1 MTDQFLLA
9 PKFQI
14 PAARGQ
20 SLPRPGLLARLDTAH
35 PLTVLTAPPGYG
47 KTSLLATWA
56 AATTRRVAWLTFD
69 ADDNIPVRFWLS
81 LYTALAAV
89 IPEFPQPTEP
99 FSGHLLNAL
108 HTAPSLSLIFDNFHA
123 LQNLTC
129 HEHIRFL
136 IEHLPAHIHLILS
149 THLPPPLPL
158 SRWRARGVLTE
169 LTYTDLRLSP
179 EEISNI
185 LAHEHVQSLYNA
197 TEGWLAGLQIAKT
210 LPADQLSGAHP
221 HFAQYFEEEV
231 LPLISP
237 TTQAAL
243 KNLSILDVISP
254 ALGELLTGLP
264 ASEVEYILK
273 NTPFVFE
280 YNPLSYRIHPL
291 FRDYLLE
298 QLHRQAP
305 TCAVE
310 LHRRAGHHLQND
322 PAQALP
328 HAFAAQALEDAARL
342 LAQIAPHLLKSGRWQ
357 QLRQWLA
364 QIPESLIET
373 HPRLWITRFWLAL
386 ETYQQDTIQPYL
398 DRFDYLLS
406 QSLPQPLQCELFAV
420 RAIAYAMRNQSEIA
434 LTYARQAEAIWTEG
448 DPITGTYVA
457 FALAGAYKMGGVI
470 IQAEHWFRQTLALAE
485 TSQNAYLA
493 FSAHENLSDMLYQQ
507 ARLPEA
513 HLHALRAIKYAT
525 VEGLEAPF
533 TGWMRGILGLIAFA
547 WNELETAQTEA
558 ARSLEICQK
567 WDNAVIQVPVLNL
580 LAQIYQLRRDFSQAA
595 QALEQA
601 DTCARKTGE
610 IRFSRPVIRQRILL
624 SLREKNLDAAR
635 RWWTALNALPPDETV
650 PSKYHHTLIAARLH
664 LAEGQPRHALKLL
677 TAAAE
682 TFRNT
687 NFVLLDLE
695 RHLLTALAHRALGK
709 PDEAAHA
716 LEKALHLAAPGKIQ
730 HPFLQSG
737 APMRELLRRLAAHS
751 AHAFFIGTLL
761 TAFGERAAEETGD
774 LTLTP
779 REAQILR
786 LLAAGF
792 SNRDMAEELI
802 IAESTLKRHI
812 ANLYLKMG
820 VHSRTQA
827 LACAQEFHLL

>member
-1 MTDQFLLA
+1 MDKLLVA

-14 PAARGQ
+14 PAPRGQ
-20 SLPRPGLLARLDTAH
+20 SLPRPALLAQLDTAH
-35 PLTVLTAPPGYG
+35 PITVLTAPPGYG
-47 KTSLLATWA
+47 KTSLLVTWTV
-56 AATTRRVAWLTFD
+56 ATTHPVAWLTFD
-69 ADDNIPVRFWLS
+69 ADDNIPARFWQS
-81 LYTALAAV
+81 IYTALATL
-89 IPEFPQPTEP
+89 IPEFPQPAEP
-99 FSGHLLNAL
+99 YSGHLLNAL
-108 HTAPSLSLIFDNFHA
+108 QTVPPLTLIFDNFHA
-123 LQNLTC
+123 LNNPTC
-129 HEHIRFL
+129 HEHVHLL
-136 IEHLPAHIHLILS
+136 IEHLPAHTHLILS
-149 THLPPPLPL
+149 SHLPPPLPL

-179 EEISNI
+179 EEISSF
-185 LAHEHVQSLYNA
+185 LTHEDVQPLYNI

-231 LPLISP
+231 LPLIAPS
-237 TTQAAL
+237 TQDAL
-243 KNLSILDVISP
+243 QNLSILDTISLT
-254 ALGELLTGLP
+254 LGEILTELP
-264 ASEVEYILK
+264 ASEVEHLLK
-273 NTPFVFE
+273 NTPFIFVN
-280 YNPLSYRIHPL
+280 NPLSYRIHPL
-291 FRDYLLE
+291 FRAYLLDH
-298 QLHRQAP
+298 LHRHAP
-305 TCAVE
+305 THAVE
-310 LHRRAGHHLQND
+310 LHHRAWHYLQND
-322 PAQALP
+322 PSQALP

-342 LAQIAPHLLKSGRWQ
+342 LAQIAPHLLKSGRWA
-357 QLRQWLA
+357 QLRQWLE
-364 QIPESLIET
+364 QIPEPLLET
-373 HPRLWITRFWLAL
+373 YPRLWITRLWLAL

-398 DRFDYLLS
+398 DRFNYLLS
-406 QSLPQPLQCELFAV
+406 EPLSQPLQCELYAA

-434 LTYARQAEAIWTEG
+434 LTYARQAEAIWSEG

-457 FALAGAYKMGGVI
+457 FALAGAYKMSGLL

-507 ARLPEA
+507 ARLPES

-558 ARSLEICQK
+558 AHSLEICQK
-567 WDNAVIQVPVLNL
+567 WDNAVIQVPVLTL
-580 LAQIYQLRRDFSQAA
+580 LAQIYQLRHDFSQAT
-595 QALEQA
+595 QTLEQA
-601 DTCARKTGE
+601 DTCARQTGE
-610 IRFSRPVIRQRILL
+610 IRFSRIVVRQRILL
-624 SLREKNLDAAR
+624 SLSEKNLDAAR
-635 RWWTALNALPPDETV
+635 RWWTALNALPPDETA

-677 TAAAE
+677 TTAAE
-682 TFRNT
+682 TFKDT

-709 PDEAAHA
+709 PDEASRA
-716 LEKALHLAAPGKIQ
+716 LEKALYLAAPGKIQ

-751 AHAFFIGTLL
+751 AHALFIGTLL
-761 TAFGERAAEETGD
+761 TTFGERAAEETGD
-774 LTLTP
+774 LILTP
-779 REAQILR
+779 RETQILR

-827 LACAQEFHLL
+827 LARAQEFHLL